1 MTEPV
6 KVPPPLAELVRNDE
20 AVKSKFWVAL
30 ADPDAPTVQLL
41 PVARV
46 KVVLCPAHVI
56 VAAVTEVPEVPEL
69 VIVRKLPTKLP
80 QVKVLPELVERKSPY
95 LKFPPIT
102 ATSAEFVDV
111 PKTPNT
117 NPATATEP
125 TRVTAT
131 ISTVATKGEMALFP
145 RTHPAA
151 KAAHRGFL
159 RRIHDP
165 GRPNNSSQTRVRVTR
180 PQLSLSLRLPL
191 FHHPSCA
198 FSGPKASLI
207 SPCL

>member
-1 MTEPV
+1 M
-6 KVPPPLAELVRNDE
+6 
-20 AVKSKFWVAL
+20 
-30 ADPDAPTVQLL
+30 
-41 PVARV
+41 
-46 KVVLCPAHVI
+46 
-56 VAAVTEVPEVPEL
+56 
-69 VIVRKLPTKLP
+69 VIVRKLPAKLP

-102 ATSAEFVDV
+102 ATSGEFVDV

-165 GRPNNSSQTRVRVTR
+165 GRPNNASQTRVRVTR
-180 PQLSLSLRLPL
+180 PQVSLSLGLPC

-198 FSGPKASLI
+198 FSGPNASLI
-207 SPCL
+207 SPCLQILIVTSSLRFANSQSISWAFFTLARLPSLSEHHFMPRCPPGKNAVLTFRTGLVS